1 MEPLNESF
9 FSAALGKEIAKHL
22 IISAVTTV
30 GMLGGMIAV
39 GYVIGKV
46 KNRTPKREAITTPE

>member
-39 GYVIGKV
+39 GYVISKV
-46 KNRTPKREAITTPE
+46 KNRTPKYPTVYAPE